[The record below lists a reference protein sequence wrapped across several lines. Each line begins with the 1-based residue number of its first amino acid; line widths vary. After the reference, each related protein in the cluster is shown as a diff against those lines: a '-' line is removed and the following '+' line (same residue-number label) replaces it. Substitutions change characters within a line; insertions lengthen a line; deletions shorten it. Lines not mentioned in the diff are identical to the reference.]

1 MIRGLI
7 FDFDGLILDTEMPEF
22 QAWQA
27 IYRAHDTSLSLDTW
41 AVCIGTGA
49 EAFDPVAE
57 LERQIGRAVDGMT
70 IHGQH
75 KQHSLAMIQA
85 ERVRPGVETSLNAAR
100 QRGMKLAVA
109 STSSCEW
116 VTGNLERL
124 GLLDRFDAIRGS
136 DDVEH
141 VKPAP
146 DLYLAALDA
155 LGLAADEAIAFEDSP
170 NGVWAARRAGIFTV
184 AVPNALTALLNLDH
198 ADLRIAS
205 LADLPLCD
213 LLAEVARR
221 RAAG

>member
-57 LERQIGRAVDGMT
+57 LERQLGRAVDRAT

-75 KQHSLAMIQA
+75 KQHSLSLIQA
-85 ERVRPGVETSLNAAR
+85 ERVRPGVEAYLTAAR

-109 STSSCEW
+109 STSSCDW

-136 DDVEH
+136 DDVER
-141 VKPAP
+141 VKPDP
-146 DLYLAALDA
+146 DLVALEA

-205 LADLPLCD
+205 LADLPLGD
-213 LLAEVARR
+213 LLNEVTRR
-221 RAAG
+221 RSAG